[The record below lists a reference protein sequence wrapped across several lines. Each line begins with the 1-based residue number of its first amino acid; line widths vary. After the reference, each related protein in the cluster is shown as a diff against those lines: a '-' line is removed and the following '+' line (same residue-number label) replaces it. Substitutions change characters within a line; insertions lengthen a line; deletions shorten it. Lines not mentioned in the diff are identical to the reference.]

1 MENKDKK
8 SEVVLPKVEY
18 FGVVVGGLLNFR
30 KRPNF
35 DSDVIKILEEGTKVK
50 IISDK
55 NTNFYKVLVDEVEG
69 YCMKKFIKKEQ

>member
-1 MENKDKK
+1 MDNKER
-8 SEVVLPKVEY
+8 STGVISPKVEY
-18 FGVVVGGLLNFR
+18 FGVVIGGLLNFR

-35 DSDVIKILEEGTKVK
+35 DSDVIKILDEGTKVK

-55 NTNFYKVLVDEVEG
+55 NTNFYKVLVGEVEG